1 MSFHTISAPIVY
13 SLKPRIIAREFTI
26 HNEPE
31 KKDFFGTV
39 WHSRASSGVR
49 PLLLLGH
56 QEDEDRHSPDLMDF
70 MHLMC
75 GKYGFVVAAIDG
87 PMHGDRRVGTVEQ
100 SMMKHEFDQA
110 WRDGEETITP
120 MVMDWKLTIDALCEL
135 TEVDARHIGYF
146 GLSMGTAYGLE
157 VVATDLRIS
166 AAIFGQWGTNQAHH
180 ERLLK
185 YAKRINCPVDFYA
198 FVKDPN
204 LIHQKN
210 LLETFRS
217 EEKQWITYAKSGF
230 FNNPKQVEM
239 AKDFFV
245 LHLLDNYLY

>member
-1 MSFHTISAPIVY
+1 
-13 SLKPRIIAREFTI
+13 
-26 HNEPE
+26 
-31 KKDFFGTV
+31 
-39 WHSRASSGVR
+39 
-49 PLLLLGH
+49 
-56 QEDEDRHSPDLMDF
+56 
-70 MHLMC
+70 
-75 GKYGFVVAAIDG
+75 
-87 PMHGDRRVGTVEQ
+87 
-100 SMMKHEFDQA
+100 
-110 WRDGEETITP
+110 
-120 MVMDWKLTIDALCEL
+120 
-135 TEVDARHIGYF
+135 
-146 GLSMGTAYGLE
+146 MGTAYGLE

-166 AAIFGQWGTNQAHH
+166 AAIFGQWGTNHAHH

-185 YAKRINCPVDFYA
+185 NAKRINCPVDFYA